1 MGTGVALSGSGRL
14 ISIALILALLSACG
28 SEKPQASPLVQA
40 VSVVAKTAVSR
51 ASAKRAG
58 GGNAAAPAPVTR
70 ADLEKYGTPILRAVV
85 AARGADALLTP
96 SDVKGSVVTWSTSDG
111 TTFTLRDGILIQT
124 RGLGPD
130 LMSAQAPSVGQ
141 LLTAGG
147 THQRLYYFLGADD
160 QTTRRSYDCTVAI
173 TGKETIVIM
182 ERSHSVTHV
191 TETCSRPQG
200 AITNE
205 FWIEGSKV
213 RKSHQLLSGGA
224 GFVDFEW
231 IID

>member
-1 MGTGVALSGSGRL
+1 MGSRVALSGSGRL
-14 ISIALILALLSACG
+14 VSVTLILALLSACG
-28 SEKPQASPLVQA
+28 SEKPPASPLVQA
-40 VSVVAKTAVSR
+40 MGAVAKSALGR

-58 GGNAAAPAPVTR
+58 GGASPAPVTR
-70 ADLEKYGTPILRAVV
+70 ADLEKYGTPILRAVIS
-85 AARGADALLTP
+85 ARGADALLTQ
-96 SDVKGSVVTWSTSDG
+96 SDVKGDVVTWSTSDG
-111 TTFTLRDGILIQT
+111 TAFTLRNGILIQT

-130 LMSAQAPSVGQ
+130 LMSAQVPSVGQ

-160 QTTRRSYDCTVAI
+160 QTTRRSYDCTVAVN
-173 TGKETIVIM
+173 GKETIEIM
-182 ERSHSVTHV
+182 ERSYSVTHV

-205 FWIEGSKV
+205 FWIEGSTV

-224 GFVDFEW
+224 GFVDFEK

>member
-1 MGTGVALSGSGRL
+1 MALSGSARL
-14 ISIALILALLSACG
+14 VSFALILTLLSACG
-28 SEKPQASPLVQA
+28 SEKQQASPLAQA
-40 VSVVAKTAVSR
+40 MGVVAKTAISR

-58 GGNAAAPAPVTR
+58 GGGQAPAPITR
-70 ADLEKYGTPILRAVV
+70 ADLEKKGTPVLRAVV
-85 AARGADALLTP
+85 PARGADVLLTP
-96 SDVKGSVVTWSTSDG
+96 SDVKGDVVTWSTSDG
-111 TTFTLRDGILIQT
+111 TTFTLRNGILIQT

-173 TGKETIVIM
+173 TGTETIVIM
-182 ERSHSVTHV
+182 ERNHNVTHV
-191 TETCSRPQG
+191 TETCARPQG
-200 AITNE
+200 SISNE
-205 FWIEGSKV
+205 FWIEGSTV

-224 GFVDFEW
+224 GYADFEKVV
-231 IID
+231 D